1 MNNIYIP
8 SYNRADSVKTYEYLG
23 CGKII
28 VPNSQVKEYRLKYGD
43 AVQGIDDKL
52 DGSVSKK
59 RNAILELMKVEQ
71 GDSYGW
77 IIDDDLTKI
86 RRKKEGEDLDQ
97 ESALELLEKI
107 YLMAKDM
114 NIAYAGVDYSLDNM
128 KLKDYQPF
136 SFTKPI
142 FGGTLVR
149 ADDNLRYDERFRLNE
164 DVEFWVQKL
173 NLHRRLLKDNQYAMV
188 FYGQDGGKDSV
199 IGYTNDDR
207 RVYATML
214 NNKWGYKAMVWNK
227 TRFEFKTPIKG
238 V

>member
-1 MNNIYIP
+1 VNNIYIP
-8 SYNRADSVKTYEYLG
+8 SYNRAESVKTYEYLG

-28 VPNSQVKEYRLKYGD
+28 VPNSQVKEYKKRYGN
-43 AVQGIDDKL
+43 AVIGIDDKL
-52 DGSVSKK
+52 DGSVSRK
-59 RNAILELMKVEQ
+59 RNAILDLINKEQ
-71 GDSYGW
+71 SDCYGW
-77 IIDDDLTKI
+77 IIDDDLVKI
-86 RRKKEGEDLDQ
+86 RRKKEAKDL
-97 ESALELLEKI
+97 EPEEAVELLEKL
-107 YLMAKDM
+107 YLMAKDS

-136 SFTKPI
+136 SFTKPM
-142 FGGTLVR
+142 FGGTLIR
-149 ADDNLRYDERFRLNE
+149 ADDNIKYDERFRLNE
-164 DVEFWVQKL
+164 DVDFWVQKL

>member
-8 SYNRADSVKTYEYLG
+8 SYNRADKVRTYEYLG

-28 VPNSQVKEYRLKYGD
+28 VPKSQEKEYRKRYGD
-43 AVQGIDDKL
+43 AVQSIEDSR

-59 RNAILELMKVEQ
+59 RNAVLDLIKEGQKD
-71 GDSYGW
+71 GYGW
-77 IIDDDLTKI
+77 IIDDDLVKVK
-86 RRKKEGEDLDQ
+86 RKKESKDLDG
-97 ESALELLEKI
+97 EETLELLERLYI
-107 YLMAKDM
+107 MAKDCD
-114 NIAYAGVDYSLDNM
+114 IKYAGIDYSLDNM

-136 SFTKPI
+136 SFTKVI
-142 FGGTLVR
+142 FGSTLICEN
-149 ADDNLRYDERFRLNE
+149 DGIRYDERFKLNE

-173 NLHRRLLKDNQYAMV
+173 NSNRRLLKDNQYANV
-188 FYGQDGGKDSV
+188 FYGDDGGKDSV

-214 NNKWGYKAMVWNK
+214 NNKWGSKIMNWNK
-227 TRFEFKTPIKG
+227 TRFEFKIPIKG